1 MQPTQQP
8 AGDKGALKGHAGLRA
23 GDRVAEGEGASRGR
37 ACAHAGC
44 GQPLAA
50 PGQLPSGS
58 VLKLCTKCRLVA
70 YCSKECQTA
79 DWKRGHKKVCGT
91 RRVGGAGGGG
101 RAQAQAALR
110 AALQGGGGADQ
121 MKVRRRFMPT

>member
-1 MQPTQQP
+1 MEDTRPPTCT
-8 AGDKGALKGHAGLRA
+8 HT
-23 GDRVAEGEGASRGR
+23 
-37 ACAHAGC
+37 GC

-50 PGQLPSGS
+50 PGQLPAGS
-58 VLKLCTKCRLVA
+58 VLQLCAKCRLVA
-70 YCSKECQTA
+70 YCSKQCQTA
-79 DWKRGHKKVCGT
+79 DWKRGHKKVCAA
-91 RRVGGAGGGG
+91 RREGSGR